1 MRHTIDAV
9 LKEHLGENGLK
20 VTRVFTKPE
29 DNKLEQIVYE
39 KRTSKIV
46 DISGKAIFQQDNVEV
61 PQEWSQ
67 VATDI
72 LAQKYLRKKGVPVE
86 IAERVDFSK
95 DDSYEALATSLQ
107 QPTETTGEW
116 SVRQVAHRLAGTWTW
131 WGEQFNYFDT
141 SEDAAAFYDELK
153 YTLITQMTA
162 PNSPQWFNT
171 GLHWAYGINGP
182 AQGHSYVDP
191 ATGELTRSSDAY
203 SHPQPHAC
211 FIQEVEDDL
220 VNPQGIFDLM
230 TREARVFKYG
240 SGTGTNFSNIREEGA
255 GLSGGGSSSGVMSF
269 LSVFDRAAGS
279 VKSGGTTR
287 RAAKMVILN
296 VDHPDIEKF
305 IEWKVREERKVV
317 ALVTGSHLAYSHLKA
332 IMESAEKSG
341 INPEAN
347 PELKKKISAAKQQ
360 HVPLNYIKRVLM
372 LVENGVKSE
381 DFKFATFDTDY
392 RSEAYVTVDGQNSNN
407 SVRVTDAYMQAVE
420 ADREWNLLSRI
431 DGSIKRT
438 VKAKEIWDKIA
449 EAAWESADPGLQFDS
464 TINDWHTC
472 PKDGRINASN
482 PCSEY
487 MFLDETAC
495 NLASINLNKFYDSA
509 TRTFDIQTYR
519 HVIRLWTM
527 VLEISVLMSQSPS
540 EKMAMRTFQYR
551 TLGLGYANLG
561 TVLMKMGLPY
571 DSDEARGVTGAL
583 TAIMT
588 GDSYAAS
595 AEMAK
600 AVGTFERYEANKEDM
615 LRVIRNH
622 RRVAYSVTPSEYENL
637 STIPQG
643 IDPSKTPPY
652 LLNAARE
659 SWDKALAL
667 GEEFGYRNAQ
677 VTVIAPTGTIGL
689 VMDCDTTGF
698 EPDFALVKFKKL
710 VGGGYF
716 KIVNQSVEPAL
727 TSLGYDEYQVH
738 DILKYVLGSASLTG
752 APHIN
757 RQSLKEKGFTDE
769 KLDAIETQLSSAFSI
784 TFLFNQYVLG
794 AEFIE
799 SILPGVD
806 YAAPTFNLLQELGFT
821 QDEIEAANEYICGS
835 MTVEGAPHLKE
846 EHYAVFDC
854 ANKCGSKGKRYIA
867 PMGHVRMLAAGQPF
881 ISGSISKTV
890 NLPEDASIQEI
901 QDIYMSSWK
910 LGLKC
915 NALYRDGSKLS
926 QPLSTSS
933 DSDDV
938 YSKLFTFDEEGEATD
953 EAEVTPITVS
963 RAVQQEATTAQAIT
977 QLLPRRKMPLERVS
991 ITHKFEI
998 GGHEGYITASLF
1010 EDGTPGEIFLTMNK
1024 EGSTLSGIMD
1034 AWAISLSLNLQYGVP
1049 LQVLI
1054 NKYSHVRFEPSGM
1067 TNNKN
1072 IPMAKSIVD
1081 YLSRWL
1087 ALKFLDTDTAKR
1099 YHTAELVDRAMGNGD
1114 LKAVDVMKIYKHH
1127 GPEEVKEQVS
1137 VSHSKTVTETIT
1149 KTRTVEDETDTGE
1162 LAPVEAKIQEIE
1174 QSEIPPARVEVDL
1187 EMLRKEQA
1195 QQAMKQNNEDAPLCP
1210 DCGSVMIRNGACYKC
1225 LDCGATTGCS

>member
-1 MRHTIDAV
+1 MGYSIEPV
-9 LKEHLGENGLK
+9 VNEHIGEKGLK
-20 VTRVFTKPE
+20 VKRVYTTPE
-29 DNKLEQIVYE
+29 NNLLEQIVYE

-46 DISGKAIFQQDNVEV
+46 DVSGKAIFQKDNVEV
-61 PQEWSQ
+61 PTTWSQ

-72 LAQKYLRKKGVPVE
+72 LAQKYLRKRGIPTE
-86 IAERVDFSK
+86 IAEKVDFTK
-95 DDSYEALATSLQ
+95 DDSFEAIE
-107 QPTETTGEW
+107 PTLKNPEETTGEW
-116 SVRQVAHRLAGTWTW
+116 SIRQVAHRLAGAWTW
-131 WGEQFNYFDT
+131 WGERYGYFN
-141 SEDAAAFYDELK
+141 SPEDAAAFYDELK
-153 YTLITQMTA
+153 YTIITQTTA

-171 GLHWAYGINGP
+171 GLHWAYGVNGP
-182 AQGHSYVDP
+182 AQGHYYVDP
-191 ATGELTRSSDAY
+191 TTGELTKSIDAY

-211 FIQEVEDDL
+211 FIQEVNDDL
-220 VNPQGIFDLM
+220 VNPQGIFDLL

-255 GLSGGGSSSGVMSF
+255 QLSGGGTSSGVMSF

-305 IEWKVREERKVV
+305 IAWKVREERKVV
-317 ALVTGSHLAYSHLKA
+317 ALVTGSKIAYEQLKS
-332 IMESAEKSG
+332 IMESAETKG
-341 INPEAN
+341 IDPEKN
-347 PELKKKISAAKQQ
+347 PELKKKIKEAKQFS
-360 HVPLNYIKRVLM
+360 VPLNYVKRVLM
-372 LVENGVKSE
+372 LVENGVKPA
-381 DFKFATFDTDY
+381 DFQFSTFDTDY

-407 SVRVTDAYMQAVE
+407 SVRVADGFMQAVE
-420 ADREWNLLSRI
+420 AEREWNLISRI
-431 DGSIKRT
+431 DGSIKKT
-438 VKAKEIWDKIA
+438 VGARNIWDQIA
-449 EAAWESADPGLQFDS
+449 EAAWESADPGLQFDT

-472 PKDGRINASN
+472 PEDGRINASN

-495 NLASINLNKFYDSA
+495 NLASINLEKFYDPE
-509 TRTFDIQTYR
+509 TKTFDVQTYR
-519 HVIRLWTM
+519 HVIRLWTI

-540 EKMAMRTFQYR
+540 AKMAERTFQYR

-561 TVLMKMGLPY
+561 TILMKMGMPY
-571 DSDEARGVTGAL
+571 DSNEARSVTSAV

-588 GDSYAAS
+588 GDSYATS

-600 AVGTFERYEANKEDM
+600 VVGTFERFEANKQHM

-622 RRVAYSVTPSEYENL
+622 RRVAYSANPSEYEQL
-637 STIPQG
+637 STIPTG
-643 IDPSKTPPY
+643 IDPTTTPPY
-652 LLNAARE
+652 LLNASRE

-667 GEEFGYRNAQ
+667 GEKFGYRNAQ

-727 TSLGYDEYQVH
+727 TALGYDEYQVH
-738 DILKYVLGSASLTG
+738 DILQYVLGSASLNG

-757 RQSLKEKGFTDE
+757 RQSLKELGFTDE
-769 KLDAIETQLSSAFSI
+769 KLDAIESQLLSAFNI

-794 AEFIE
+794 AEFVSSLVSGKDINA
-799 SILPGVD
+799 SD
-806 YAAPTFNLLQELGFT
+806 FNLLKELGFT
-821 QDEIEAANEYICGS
+821 SEQVNAANEYICGS

-854 ANKCGSKGKRYIA
+854 ANKCGSKGTRYIA

-890 NLPEDASIQEI
+890 NLPEDATIADIQEI
-901 QDIYMSSWK
+901 YMTSWK

-933 DSDDV
+933 DDDSV
-938 YSKLFTFDEEGEATD
+938 YAKLFSFDED
-953 EAEVTPITVS
+953 EAAPEITPVAVAA
-963 RAVQQEATTAQAIT
+963 AVQKEAIAVHSTSAI
-977 QLLPRRKMPLERVS
+977 LPRRKMPLERVS

-998 GGHEGYITASLF
+998 GGHEGYITVSLF
-1010 EDGTPGEIFLTMNK
+1010 DDGTPGEIFLTMNK

-1049 LQVLI
+1049 LEVLI
-1054 NKYSHVRFEPSGM
+1054 TKYSHVRFEPSGM
-1067 TNNKN
+1067 TNNRN

-1081 YLSRWL
+1081 YLARWL
-1087 ALKFLDTDTAKR
+1087 ALKFLTADKAKK
-1099 YHTAELVDRAMGNGD
+1099 YHTSELVDRAMGNGD
-1114 LKAVDVMKIYKHH
+1114 LKAVDVMKIYHTH
-1127 GPEEVKEQVS
+1127 DHEEVHVPS
-1137 VSHSKTVTETIT
+1137 VVAATTVLATPME
-1149 KTRTVEDETDTGE
+1149 V
-1162 LAPVEAKIQEIE
+1162 APVQAQVAVT
-1174 QSEIPPARVEVDL
+1174 SSVETTAPVDM
-1187 EMLRKEQA
+1187 EMLKKNQA
-1195 QQAMKQNNEDAPLCP
+1195 QQALKQNNEDAPLCS

-1225 LDCGATTGCS
+1225 LDCGATSGCS